1 VTDSRKGGHCYF
13 HGNEGNNSFNCRNL
27 ATVSYAGNQSTARKR
42 TSTTESELLR
52 CRYNEY
58 EKELFARFAE
68 ARDKS
73 VPS

>member
-1 VTDSRKGGHCYF
+1 
-13 HGNEGNNSFNCRNL
+13 
-27 ATVSYAGNQSTARKR
+27 
-42 TSTTESELLR
+42 LR

-73 VPS
+73 SSKLASKEKGRKEF